1 MERKGVYTQVLG
13 YNFPKE
19 RQSMIGL
26 QVLSRLDR
34 GQGIYEVYP
43 YNGVWII
50 DQETFSI
57 APPMF
62 LVMFGVTQS
71 YFWIALTW
79 SSGKG
84 RTLGT
89 QRIHREL
96 LEHLMQ
102 FYQGR

>member
-1 MERKGVYTQVLG
+1 MERKNVIIIIIRPMERKCVYTQVLE

-50 DQETFSI
+50 DQEQ
-57 APPMF
+57 
-62 LVMFGVTQS
+62 L
-71 YFWIALTW
+71 ALR
-79 SSGKG
+79 SQCSC
-84 RTLGT
+84 
-89 QRIHREL
+89 
-96 LEHLMQ
+96 
-102 FYQGR
+102 